1 MTDVDANLHRSIGI
15 VEEWNDGILGS
26 TKIRREKKEV
36 FLFFSIVP
44 IFQYSIIPVC
54 VSFLLPG

>member
-1 MTDVDANLHRSIGI
+1 

-36 FLFFSIVP
+36 FLFFPIVP